1 MQNLVS
7 VQVLAPLFNK
17 PFFEGDFIS
26 FGQEKTGMAR
36 TIDLLKVIIFGFAS
50 GFSFLTTWNMLP
62 NVTPFLSELEG
73 LTIQNSAQ

>member
-1 MQNLVS
+1 
-7 VQVLAPLFNK
+7 
-17 PFFEGDFIS
+17 
-26 FGQEKTGMAR
+26 MAR

-62 NVTPFLSELEG
+62 NATPFLSELEG